1 MLHRNA
7 VEERLYKYLPHC
19 WMIAAYLR
27 DACPRHAMPYPLI
40 ETPMAPSDFCSTE
53 RKVVGH

>member
-40 ETPMAPSDFCSTE
+40 ETPMAPSDFSTE